1 MTKFNLQDR
10 RDNRYGKYN
19 AGVPGDVLSDQLPPV
34 PTKRTDSNQPVQTP
48 AITASPSP
56 ETHPANQ
63 EPVTAA
69 VPTATATTTPAPVSP
84 VPTETEVEPMP
95 QRDNYHFY
103 TDFVNSYLKKP
114 MTPEEEERRKRSA
127 AAIEGIGH
135 FGNVLNAFSNLFFTG
150 QGAPSQTLPKVLP
163 GYLQKF
169 EDRVAENRKRYIGAR
184 INARTMDEQDWKNAY
199 NMRYMQDKDVKER
212 AFELMKFNK
221 NMTMKDAELQAK
233 KEIEER
239 NANERERHNLVMES
253 IGNTNAATSRM
264 RAETLR
270 AGQDKAVDS
279 AMDSEG
285 YYYTRS
291 SKLTDNEAKQIVQ
304 SSGLTDEE
312 LKPFE
317 TGGKYD
323 FESGETKGAKTDWRA
338 AAAYA
343 IQKGMLSRE
352 ELEGRGFKFSGKR
365 DSSNE
370 GGGSQPPTSK
380 SKPVPGFGSDN
391 QEKKMVSG
399 F

>member
-10 RDNRYGKYN
+10 RNNKYGKYN
-19 AGVPGDVLSDQLPPV
+19 AGIPGYVLSDQLPPV
-34 PTKRTDSNQPVQTP
+34 SAEGMDNNQPVQTP

-63 EPVTAA
+63 ESVTAA
-69 VPTATATTTPAPVSP
+69 VPTATTTPAPVSP
-84 VPTETEVEPMP
+84 VPTATEVEPMP
-95 QRDNYHFY
+95 QHDNYHFY

-163 GYLQKF
+163 GDLQKF

-233 KEIEER
+233 KDIEER

-253 IGNTNAATSRM
+253 IGKTNAATSRM
-264 RAETLR
+264 SAETSR

-279 AMDSEG
+279 AMDKDG
-285 YYYTRS
+285 NYYTRS
-291 SKLTDNEAKQIVQ
+291 SKLTSNEAKQIVQ
-304 SSGLTDEE
+304 SSGLDDKDLEE
-312 LKPFE
+312 FE
-317 TGGKYD
+317 EGAEYDLEGKK
-323 FESGETKGAKTDWRA
+323 TKEGKVDWQA

-370 GGGSQPPTSK
+370 GGVSKPPTSK

>member
-1 MTKFNLQDR
+1 MTTFNLQDR
-10 RDNRYGKYN
+10 KNNRYGKYN

-34 PTKRTDSNQPVQTP
+34 PAEGTDSNQPVQTP
-48 AITASPSP
+48 AITASPS
-56 ETHPANQ
+56 
-63 EPVTAA
+63 
-69 VPTATATTTPAPVSP
+69 TATQPVNQ
-84 VPTETEVEPMP
+84 EPMP

-103 TDFVNSYLKKP
+103 TDFANSYLKKP

-127 AAIEGIGH
+127 TAVEGIGH
-135 FGNVLNAFSNLFFTG
+135 LGNVLNAFSNLVFTG
-150 QGAPSQTLPKVLP
+150 KGAPSQALPKAP
-163 GYLQKF
+163 AGNLQKF
-169 EDRVAENRKRYIGAR
+169 EDRVAENRRRYIGMMV
-184 INARTMDEQDWKNAY
+184 NARGKDRAEWLDDWKNEY
-199 NMRYMQDKDVKER
+199 NMQKMAKEKELAQAEFTYKQAQTEAAKER
-212 AFELMKFNK
+212 AGYQRLINAGVPAKQA
-221 NMTMKDAELQAK
+221 AELAYKRAQIDTQKAMQYK
-233 KEIEER
+233 NYQQGK
-239 NANERERHNLVMES
+239 NAYK
-253 IGNTNAATSRM
+253 IA
-264 RAETLR
+264 
-270 AGQDKAVDS
+270 DS
-279 AMDSEG
+279 AMDNEG

-323 FESGETKGAKTDWRA
+323 FESGETKGVKTDWQA

-370 GGGSQPPTSK
+370 GGVSKPPTSK